1 MENRMTESEIQTQ
14 LVQWLKVKGIT
25 FHVGLEGAKRH
36 VHEQAR
42 LKRLGMQAGHPDI
55 TLFLPGGS
63 VVFVELKGKNGRLSD
78 KQRARHNE
86 LAALGFEVHTIRAVT
101 SCGAIDAVQDILDAA
116 RRRPLPDQSYA

>member
-55 TLFLPGGS
+55 TLFLNGGH
-63 VVFVELKGKNGRLSD
+63 VVFIELKGKNGSLTD
-78 KQRARHNE
+78 KQRIRHEE
-86 LAALGFEVHTIRAVT
+86 LRELGFEVHTVKAVT
-101 SCGAIDAVQDILDAA
+101 GCGAIDAVQDILDGM
-116 RRRPLPDQSYA
+116 RQRPKLDESFA